1 MRVDSLLISNVS
13 SSEYDAGGTIFAA
26 NNPIFRAKTG
36 EGGMR
41 RET

>member
-1 MRVDSLLISNVS
+1 MNPFEFSNVP

-36 EGGMR
+36 EGGTR